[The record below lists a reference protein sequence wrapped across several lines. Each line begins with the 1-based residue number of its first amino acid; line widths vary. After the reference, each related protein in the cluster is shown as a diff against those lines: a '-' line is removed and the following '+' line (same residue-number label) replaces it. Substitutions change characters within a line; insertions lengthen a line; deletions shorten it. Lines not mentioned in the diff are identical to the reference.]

1 MVEKVKEVTFVTQ
14 ELKKTFE
21 SLQEG
26 AFEDKE
32 LYRFINRAKED
43 LVKEP
48 LCGTRIPTRLIPKEY
63 KVNALWK
70 YDLPNA

>member
-1 MVEKVKEVTFVTQ
+1 MVEKVKEVTFVTE

-32 LYRFINRAKED
+32 LYRF
-43 LVKEP
+43 
-48 LCGTRIPTRLIPKEY
+48 LIERK
-63 KVNALWK
+63 KI
-70 YDLPNA
+70 